1 MDCGDC
7 LERLYAFLDQE
18 LTAADVAEVKG
29 HLDHCGDCADSFVFE
44 EHFLTQVRER
54 STEDG
59 APAALRERIIL
70 RLRASGPPPA

>member
-18 LTAADVAEVKG
+18 LTAAEVVQVKG
-29 HLDHCGDCADSFVFE
+29 HLDDCGGCADSFVFE
-44 EHFLTQVRER
+44 EHFLTQVRDCC
-54 STEDG
+54 TEEG
-59 APAALRERIIL
+59 APAELRERIIL